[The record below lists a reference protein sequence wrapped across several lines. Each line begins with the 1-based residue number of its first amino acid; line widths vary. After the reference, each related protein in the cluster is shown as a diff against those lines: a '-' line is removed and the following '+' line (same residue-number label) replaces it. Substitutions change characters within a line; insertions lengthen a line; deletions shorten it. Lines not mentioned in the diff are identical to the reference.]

1 VGFCFFGWVFYW
13 QPCLA
18 QPRQPV
24 LIHQM
29 LLEALRVRR
38 HHGTLRTLEA
48 GSLRLPLLLRPQL
61 HYIGDRSGYNLL
73 LDAAL
78 TGRLQADQVCP
89 GRGPE
94 VKPVVLLAELQP
106 QKLKEAA
113 VLRGEMLDNFEA
125 ALLYQAAAAAGHLG
139 GLVVG
144 LMNLQQAD
152 L

>member
-1 VGFCFFGWVFYW
+1 MGFYR
-13 QPCLA
+13 QPFLA

-24 LIHQM
+24 LVHQM
-29 LLEALRVRR
+29 FLEALRVWR

-61 HYIGDRSGYNLL
+61 NHIGDRSGCYLL
-73 LDAAL
+73 LDAVIR
-78 TGRLQADQVCP
+78 RLKADQACP
-89 GRGPE
+89 SRGPE
-94 VKPVVLLAELQP
+94 VKTVVLLAQLQP

-113 VLRGEMLDNFEA
+113 VLRGEMFDNFEA

-144 LMNLQQAD
+144 LMDLQQAD